1 VFRVV
6 TRKLVEQNRKM
17 SAALLAATATPGL
30 TPGFEGA
37 ASSHDGGGPGGYFD
51 GANARGSF
59 RVGRDRRSWLF
70 SPNFSPA
77 VTIERGISAQQQQQ
91 HQQDGVYNHPDSE
104 DRRAKKCC

>member
-1 VFRVV
+1 MFRVV

-30 TPGFEGA
+30 TPGLEGQ
-37 ASSHDGGGPGGYFD
+37 ASGYDGAGGPGGYFD
-51 GANARGSF
+51 GANPRGSF

-77 VTIERGISAQQQQQ
+77 VTIERGAGAQQQ
-91 HQQDGVYNHPDSE
+91 DGEHGHPDAE
-104 DRRAKKCC
+104 QHRGKKCC

>member
-1 VFRVV
+1 
-6 TRKLVEQNRKM
+6 M

-30 TPGFEGA
+30 TPGLEGA
-37 ASSHDGGGPGGYFD
+37 AEGAGGPGGYFD

-77 VTIERGISAQQQQQ
+77 VTIERGASSQQQR
-91 HQQDGVYNHPDSE
+91 QQDSEYNQPDFE
-104 DRRAKKCC
+104 QRRAKRCC